1 MNIYIRM
8 RSIYLVG
15 LTATLFLVAA
25 PWAWAEE
32 HEEDENSFD
41 EAELFFELNNT
52 DGDLGIHSLID
63 GDGWKKLQITE
74 SGGKLLL
81 NVRVLGNLRKQGV
94 TEFFFESAEPIFA
107 ELDPADFF
115 DRFPEDDYLITGTT
129 LEGEMLE
136 SEVELTHIMPA
147 PPQATVNGDPMTL
160 ICDEDD
166 PDFLG
171 ITEVSAPVTIGWA
184 EVDTSHAELGSPQSS
199 MDIEIHNYQV
209 VVEVEFE
216 VDGEEF
222 AAEMSVILPPNVFSM
237 TIPEAFIVLG
247 DEFKYEILVREES
260 FNQTASESC
269 FVLE

>member
-1 MNIYIRM
+1 MKIYIRM

-32 HEEDENSFD
+32 HEEDENTFD

-74 SGGKLLL
+74 SSGRHLL

-136 SEVELTHIMPA
+136 SEVELTHIMPS
-147 PPQATVNGDPMTL
+147 PPQATVNGDPMAL
-160 ICDEDD
+160 VCD
-166 PDFLG
+166 PDDMAYDA
-171 ITEVSAPVTIGWA
+171 TVTSAPVTIGWA
-184 EVDTSHAELGSPQSS
+184 EVVSSHEDLGSPRDS